1 MQARSLSCTVLP
13 RVFQSQAYHGGTTD
27 IKWIRRKESVS
38 FQFVYSVI
46 EQSQIKIKESTLTIK
61 STAAE
66 DDGEW
71 ECRAGNYLG
80 RISHTFDVEIQV
92 KLNN

>member
-1 MQARSLSCTVLP
+1 M
-13 RVFQSQAYHGGTTD
+13 
-27 IKWIRRKESVS
+27 K
-38 FQFVYSVI
+38 
-46 EQSQIKIKESTLTIK
+46 QSQIKIKESTLTIK

-92 KLNN
+92 KLIN